1 MSGHEKGPV
10 WTPGLRFPSALT
22 HSDDA
27 GKLLSFSRISS
38 AVFVQAKGFGVPV
51 VIGDIALNGVFQFD
65 HGFEDRQGYRIP

>member
-1 MSGHEKGPV
+1 MQ
-10 WTPGLRFPSALT
+10 PSFQQPKFAFSVYQVSVT

-51 VIGDIALNGVFQFD
+51 VIVDVTLNGVFQFD